1 MEDTRYGS
9 SGIFDCVVGA
19 RTWLAAGREGGMCL
33 RQDVGETT
41 GRDIGINGER
51 RG

>member
-9 SGIFDCVVGA
+9 SGIFDHVEGA
-19 RTWLAAGREGGMCL
+19 RTWLAVRREGGMCL
-33 RQDVGETT
+33 RQDVGETM
-41 GRDIGINGER
+41 GRGIVINGER